1 MTILDDR
8 ILELALQTSSEPM
21 LILDARLIIIWANR
35 AAVQEHDL
43 LSGRDLEDFL
53 ADIPPS
59 AEYFQ
64 PQRALRL
71 RRKISTLPLGQVA
84 WRPPQQDPDDV
95 GASTLLINWQR
106 LAESPERYIL
116 ITIQHYA
123 RRRSDPGPAEQTLRS
138 QQVFMNQLIHELR
151 TPLAIAQGS
160 LRRAGTK
167 LDSSLGPSAEYLQ
180 MASQELKRMQRLIDH
195 LSVLT
200 DLDAGSVRWKMRPV
214 LVRQQLKDW
223 YYQLPEVS
231 LARVAF
237 HLSDEVGGS
246 YISVDPEALNL
257 VLNNILDNALRYSS
271 PDLGV
276 VVLFTAEDG
285 CLRICVAD
293 WGVGIPE
300 TMQDS
305 VFDRFRR
312 LEEHRDPSRA
322 DGAGLGLAVCRAV
335 LGMLNGQISLL
346 SSSSEGSHEGE
357 PQTVVRVL
365 LPLLKIKNEHDLP
378 ELDPSILLMDEAQ
391 SDSCM
396 KVVKYVQAVS
406 ETSNLRALN
415 A

>member
-21 LILDARLIIIWANR
+21 LILDANLVVIWANV
-35 AAVQEHDL
+35 AASKEPSQVHGSDFQ
-43 LSGRDLEDFL
+43 DFL
-53 ADIPPS
+53 ANVPPS
-59 AEYFQ
+59 ADYFQ

-84 WRPPQQDPDDV
+84 WRQPQQDPDDV
-95 GASTLLINWQR
+95 GASSLLIHWQR
-106 LAESPERYIL
+106 LAESPDRYIL

-123 RRRSDPGPAEQTLRS
+123 RRRSDPGPAEQSLRS
-138 QQVFMNQLIHELR
+138 QQIFMNQLIHELR

-160 LRRAGTK
+160 LRRAGIK
-167 LDSSLGPSAEYLQ
+167 LDRSLSASAEYLQ

-200 DLDAGSVRWKMRPV
+200 DLDAGSNRWKMRPV
-214 LVRQQLKDW
+214 LVCQQLNDW
-223 YYQLPEVS
+223 YHQLPEVS
-231 LARVAF
+231 RARVAF
-237 HLSDEVGGS
+237 HLSDEVGRN

-257 VLNNILDNALRYSS
+257 VLNNILDNSLRYSS
-271 PDLGV
+271 LDHSV
-276 VVLFTAEDG
+276 VALFDVQDG
-285 CLRICVAD
+285 FLMICVAD

-300 TMQDS
+300 TMKDS

-335 LGMLNGQISLL
+335 LGAMNGQINLL
-346 SSSSEGSHEGE
+346 PSSPVGSFKGE
-357 PQTVVRVL
+357 PITVMMVL
-365 LPLLKIKNEHDLP
+365 LPLLRMKNEQDLP
-378 ELDPSILLMDEAQ
+378 ELDPGILLMDEAQ

-396 KVVKYVQAVS
+396 RASMHIQALKR
-406 ETSNLRALN
+406 TINLGALDT
-415 A
+415 